1 MSFDSFE
8 QISLPM
14 SAQNGEGGKI
24 SKDIFLAVSY
34 LQNMSFVRLFF
45 WFQFRNKMAQY
56 IIA

>member
-24 SKDIFLAVSY
+24 SKNIFLAVSY

-45 WFQFRNKMAQY
+45 WFQFRNKMA
-56 IIA
+56 